1 MKKTFVFLVIAFTLL
16 ACNKDN
22 PGGLVLN
29 GTIENLKV
37 GTVYLQKIHNGKVI
51 NLDSVVVDGK
61 TSFSLNANLEEPQ
74 LLYVYLNK
82 KDATDYNDRI
92 AFFATDTIMQFT
104 TDLYDYDN
112 AAIIVGGKNQ
122 ELYNAYT
129 KNSLKLG
136 QVYTELLKRE
146 LALSASQT
154 ATDQDYEQLEKDLVA
169 YVRKKVLYTVNYAN
183 NNKESEIA
191 PYLLLQE
198 TSNANPKLL
207 DSIYNM
213 MPKKIQS
220 SLYGKELSEFLKKSK
235 E

>member
-1 MKKTFVFLVIAFTLL
+1 MKKTVALLVIAFTFL

-22 PGGLVLN
+22 PNGLVLN

-37 GTVYLQKIHNGKVI
+37 GTVYLQKIQDGKVI
-51 NLDSVVVDGK
+51 NLDSVVLDGK
-61 TSFSLNANLEEPQ
+61 NSFSLKANLEEPQ

-104 TDLYDYDN
+104 TDLYDFEN
-112 AAIIVGGKNQ
+112 AAVINGGKNQ
-122 ELYNAYT
+122 ELYRAYT
-129 KNSLKLG
+129 KNSSRLD

-146 LALSASQT
+146 LTLSASQT
-154 ATDQDYEQLEKDLVA
+154 ATDQDYEQLEKDFGA
-169 YVRKKVLYTVNYAN
+169 YVRKKVLYSVNYAN
-183 NNKESEIA
+183 SYKDKEIA

-198 TSNANPKLL
+198 TPNANPKLL

-213 MPKKIQS
+213 MPKKIQT